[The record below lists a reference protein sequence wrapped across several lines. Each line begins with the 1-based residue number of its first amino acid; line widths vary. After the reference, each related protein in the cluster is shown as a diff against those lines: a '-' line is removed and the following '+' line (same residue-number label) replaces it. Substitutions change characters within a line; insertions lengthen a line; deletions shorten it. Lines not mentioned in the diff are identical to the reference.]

1 MTKAELSELLLAAM
15 LAETRAMKLRED
27 WSTDAA
33 YETQQAYFAALR
45 ATLSMEPTQ

>member
-1 MTKAELSELLLAAM
+1 MTKAQLSELLLAAM

-45 ATLSMEPTQ
+45 ATLSMETAQ